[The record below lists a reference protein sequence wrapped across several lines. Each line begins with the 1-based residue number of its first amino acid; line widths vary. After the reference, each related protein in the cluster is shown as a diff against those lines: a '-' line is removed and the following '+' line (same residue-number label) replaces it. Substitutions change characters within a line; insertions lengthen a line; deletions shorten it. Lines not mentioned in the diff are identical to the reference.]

1 MNGPQTHSA
10 DLALPAL
17 SLIAVLVGLLAVY
30 SSSLAFAIQQ
40 FDDPSY
46 YVIRQALW
54 AILGF
59 GAMLALARL
68 DYRRLA
74 AWSPFLMVGTLAL
87 VALTL
92 VPGIGLEINGARRW
106 LAAGPLPAVQPSE
119 LAKLSLIIYTAAW
132 LATRGDRLSQFL
144 RGVVPFVIIAGL
156 TAGLILRQPDFGT
169 AILILLVSTTMFF
182 LAGARWRHL
191 LLLLPTSALAGLLLM
206 LREGYRYSRLQ
217 SFLDPWQD
225 PQGIGFHIIQSLIAL
240 GSGGLT
246 GVGIGASRQKFF
258 YVPSSHTDAIFAII
272 GEEVGLLG
280 NLIVMAVL
288 ASLIYRCFRVAQLT
302 KDPFGQLLACG
313 VASLFAIQALVN
325 IGGISRSIP
334 FTGVPLPFV
343 SYGGSSLAANL
354 AAIGILM
361 SISRFR
367 ETPEVGVR
375 RRTARLAEARP
386 A

>member
-1 MNGPQTHSA
+1 MNGPQTQPI

-17 SLIAVLVGLLAVY
+17 SLLAVLVGLLAVY
-30 SSSLAFAIQQ
+30 SSSLAYAIQQ
-40 FDDPSY
+40 FDDPNY
-46 YVIRQALW
+46 YVVRQALW
-54 AILGF
+54 AVLGF
-59 GAMLALARL
+59 GAMLALSRL

-74 AWSPFLMVGTLAL
+74 SWSPLLMLGTLAM

-106 LAAGPLPAVQPSE
+106 LAVGPLPAVQPSE
-119 LAKLSLIIYTAAW
+119 LAKLALIIYTAAW

-144 RGVVPFVIIAGL
+144 RGVVPFVTIAGL

-169 AILILLVSTTMFF
+169 AVLILLVSITMFF

-191 LLLLPTSALAGLLLM
+191 LLLLPTSALAGVLLM

-225 PQGIGFHIIQSLIAL
+225 PQGFGFHIIQSLIAL

-280 NLIVMAVL
+280 NLMVMAVL
-288 ASLIYRCFRVAQLT
+288 AGLIYRCFRVAQLT

-354 AAIGILM
+354 AAIGLLM

-367 ETPEVGVR
+367 ETPAPAVR
-375 RRTARLAEARP
+375 RHTARLAEARP